1 MIFMQTAGQ
10 AISKGI
16 PFSVYGESLIIMC
29 QNFVIIALIWK
40 YNKSI
45 GGVEKF
51 LVAVAGLGYAYL
63 LFGIPQVIPDE
74 MWGVISSSNSILSK
88 STMIVNI

>member
-10 AISKGI
+10 AISKNI

-29 QNFVIIALIWK
+29 QNFIIISLIWK

-45 GGVEKF
+45 GTIEKIV
-51 LVAVAGLGYAYL
+51 VAVFGLGYAYL
-63 LFGIPQVIPDE
+63 LFAIPHAIP
-74 MWGVISSSNSILSK
+74 
-88 STMIVNI
+88 

>member
-29 QNFVIIALIWK
+29 QNFIIIALIWK
-40 YNKSI
+40 YNKAI
-45 GGVEKF
+45 GFAEKL
-51 LVAVAGLGYAYL
+51 LVALAGLGYAYV
-63 LFGIPQVIPDE
+63 LFAIPQQIPEE

-88 STMIVNI
+88 